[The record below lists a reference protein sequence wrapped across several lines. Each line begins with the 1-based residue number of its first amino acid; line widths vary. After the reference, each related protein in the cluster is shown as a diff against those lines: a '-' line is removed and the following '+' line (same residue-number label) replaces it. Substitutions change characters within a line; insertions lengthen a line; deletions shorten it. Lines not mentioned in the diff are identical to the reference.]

1 MRLAQIVLIL
11 TIIVTT
17 FLIWAEHQVKVLH

>member
-11 TIIVTT
+11 TVVSTM
-17 FLIWAEHQVKVLH
+17 FLMWLEHATKIPH

>member
-11 TIIVTT
+11 TIIATT
-17 FLIWAEHQVKVLH
+17 FLIWVEHQVKVIH

>member
-17 FLIWAEHQVKVLH
+17 LLIWAEHQIKIIH